1 MVTTFGSALVHKSPW
16 DSRFLLYCTDNSKS
30 CSNTYDTLDTW
41 VAWSFTELG
50 AGRWLQH
57 SPWGEYMGRREDKAG
72 TLIADGWIGVLVAHR
87 GDEKALAKAFHVKNT
102 WVSEEVCFTCR
113 ASRLSDSR
121 YLYTGFGQNAPHR
134 ETIVDLHTFVT
145 SKVGPNAW
153 TRVPGFHPSMIAYDW
168 LHVLDLALIPDAA
181 ASPGPGIDDR
191 LRAAYVEF
199 SNLCKQHKIRTWVAR
214 SGVYQCLCNERCCES
229 TPRAFVDFIEPAEVG
244 DEQLSLPQ
252 CVGKVKSLA
261 SRSHPRLLG
270 RQVLERYSSFVAVRW
285 LRQLEEG

>member
-1 MVTTFGSALVHKSPW
+1 MPLLELCIVQCSYMFNFWFITSINEATDLSRCVPLIFHQDDGEAHRRRSFMVTTFGSALVHKSPW

-41 VAWSFTELG
+41 IAWSFTELG

-102 WVSEEVCFTCR
+102 WVSEEVCFSCR

-121 YLYTGFGQNAPHR
+121 YLYTAFGQNAPHR

-181 ASPGPGIDDR
+181 AS
-191 LRAAYVEF
+191 V
-199 SNLCKQHKIRTWVAR
+199 
-214 SGVYQCLCNERCCES
+214 
-229 TPRAFVDFIEPAEVG
+229 
-244 DEQLSLPQ
+244 
-252 CVGKVKSLA
+252 
-261 SRSHPRLLG
+261 PRLHFCIIPLLALTTIQTIYKWTIV
-270 RQVLERYSSFVAVRW
+270 RVCAVEPRHF
-285 LRQLEEG
+285 